1 MKTALPMTPLTA
13 LCVLQLAYN
22 SSELLRILQYASLVL
37 CRPVDDTQKLVAQAA
52 EVDGV
57 KWMPLEEYASN
68 PFSATKPLY
77 NKLVQ
82 QCVAYANGTYTGMK
96 ASSMNSG
103 RADRFELLMHGSDA
117 PRL

>member
-1 MKTALPMTPLTA
+1 MAISVHSMW
-13 LCVLQLAYN
+13 
-22 SSELLRILQYASLVL
+22 
-37 CRPVDDTQKLVAQAA
+37 CRPVDDTQKLVAQAT
-52 EVDGV
+52 EVEGV

-103 RADRFELLMHGSDA
+103 RSDRVELLIHGTDS
-117 PRL
+117 PKL

>member
-1 MKTALPMTPLTA
+1 MCCTLSVGPLLVPRTLKHKSLLVHMKTH
-13 LCVLQLAYN
+13 CK
-22 SSELLRILQYASLVL
+22 LLLV
-37 CRPVDDTQKLVAQAA
+37 CRPVDDTQQLVAQAT

-103 RADRFELLMHGSDA
+103 RGDRVELLRHGTDS
-117 PRL
+117 PKL